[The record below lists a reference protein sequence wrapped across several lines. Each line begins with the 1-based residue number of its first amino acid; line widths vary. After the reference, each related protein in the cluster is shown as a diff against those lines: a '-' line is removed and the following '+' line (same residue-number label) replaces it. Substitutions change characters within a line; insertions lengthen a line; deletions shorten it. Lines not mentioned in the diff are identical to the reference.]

1 MERRI
6 IIMDILGNKY
16 YGEWSKGEIKI
27 DHTTQYQFTDE
38 NNIFYKFCGHSVI
51 YEAIETRNID

>member
-1 MERRI
+1 
-6 IIMDILGNKY
+6 MDILGNKY